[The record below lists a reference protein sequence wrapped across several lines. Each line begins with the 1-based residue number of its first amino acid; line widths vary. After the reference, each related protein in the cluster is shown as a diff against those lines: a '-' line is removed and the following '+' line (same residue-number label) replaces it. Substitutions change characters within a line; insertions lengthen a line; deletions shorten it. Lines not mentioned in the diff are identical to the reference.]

1 MGFKRKSRSSRFRRR
16 FHKSNQHGLI
26 CLKRRGA
33 LPKMLMLW
41 WNGPS
46 WITHSLER
54 WPKQEI
60 SKEIQEKICM
70 ALGLMTCMEIISTTK
85 ATIIDV
91 KDFRHYRI
99 NPYYLVCFEIYG
111 KSEGIGSEILTQSE
125 ESLEVIEKW
134 KLIRYKVGKMVSGE
148 VLGDIGWS
156 RSKIMNFPYFICR
169 RRIAQLIVKQYHE
182 KMLHASANLTS
193 VKVH

>member
-1 MGFKRKSRSSRFRRR
+1 MTMGFKRKSRSSRFRRR

-60 SKEIQEKICM
+60 SKEIQEKI

-85 ATIIDV
+85 ATIID
-91 KDFRHYRI
+91 KSWKI
-99 NPYYLVCFEIYG
+99 CLVWLLCNRLEDMLVRRPCPEFVFSDNA
-111 KSEGIGSEILTQSE
+111 KNFVLTFNYTRR
-125 ESLEVIEKW
+125 
-134 KLIRYKVGKMVSGE
+134 KLIYDELILLKEEGRRNFWKMDQLE
-148 VLGDIGWS
+148 KLIEEKNDIADLLS
-156 RSKIMNFPYFICR
+156 
-169 RRIAQLIVKQYHE
+169 
-182 KMLHASANLTS
+182 
-193 VKVH
+193 